1 MLQALNGW
9 ADSTV
14 DACIHFLGFNSF
26 FKSIYCLDA
35 TACSVMCFKS
45 KKGKNVI
52 KILLAIMLS
61 IGFLHVVVGI
71 DASATEV

>member
-14 DACIHFLGFNSF
+14 DAYTHFLRFKFF

-45 KKGKNVI
+45 KKGKHVV
-52 KILLAIMLS
+52 KILIAIMLS
-61 IGFLHVVVGI
+61 IGFLHAVAGI